1 MMPHDVAAAAELAER
16 LVAPLGRRWLHV
28 QEVVKQAEE
37 LAAALPEADG
47 QDLIAGAWLHDVG
60 YSPELSDTGLH
71 ALDGARYLRREGWP
85 ARVVGL
91 VAHHSGARFEAAERG
106 LQDDLSEFPFED
118 SPLLDAL
125 ALADLT
131 TGPEGERVSYE
142 QRIEEIL
149 RRYPVEDPVHR
160 TWLSARPTM
169 AEALERS
176 QRRLAAQP
184 R

>member
-1 MMPHDVAAAAELAER
+1 MPHDVAAAAELAER
-16 LVAPLGRRWLHV
+16 FVAPLGRRWQHV
-28 QEVVKQAEE
+28 QEVAVQAEE
-37 LAAALPEADG
+37 LAAALPEAERS
-47 QDLIAGAWLHDVG
+47 DLISAAWLHDVG
-60 YSPELSDTGLH
+60 YAPELADTGLH
-71 ALDGARYLRREGWP
+71 ALDGARYLQREGWP

-91 VAHHSGARFEAAERG
+91 VAHHSGARFEATERG
-106 LQDDLSEFPFED
+106 LMDELAEFPFED

-131 TGPEGERVSYE
+131 TGPAGERVSYE
-142 QRIEEIL
+142 DRIDEIL
-149 RRYPVEDPVHR
+149 RRYPVDDPVHR
-160 TWLSARPTM
+160 TWLSARLTM

>member
-1 MMPHDVAAAAELAER
+1 VPHDVAAAAELAER
-16 LVAPLGRRWLHV
+16 FVAPLGRRWRHV
-28 QEVVKQAEE
+28 QKVAAQAEM
-37 LAAALPEADG
+37 LAAALPEAERD
-47 QDLIAGAWLHDVG
+47 DLISAAWLHDVG
-60 YSPELSDTGLH
+60 YSPELADTGLH
-71 ALDGARYLRREGWP
+71 ALDGARFLQRQGWP
-85 ARVVGL
+85 PRVVGL
-91 VAHHSGARFEAAERG
+91 VAHHSGARFEATERG
-106 LQDDLSEFPFED
+106 LLDELSEFPFED

-131 TGPEGERVSYE
+131 TGPAGERVSYE

-149 RRYPVEDPVHR
+149 RRYPAEDPVHR

>member
-1 MMPHDVAAAAELAER
+1 MPYDAGAAAAIAER
-16 LVAPLGRRWLHV
+16 LVAPLDRRWRHV
-28 QEVVKQAEE
+28 QEVAAQAEV
-37 LAAALPEADG
+37 LSAALPEAERE
-47 QDLIAGAWLHDVG
+47 DLISAAWLHDIG
-60 YSPELSDTGLH
+60 YSPELTDTGLH
-71 ALDGARYLRREGWP
+71 ALDGARYLRCEGWP

-106 LQDDLSEFPFED
+106 LLDELSEFPFED

-131 TGPEGERVSYE
+131 TGPAGERVSYE
-142 QRIEEIL
+142 DRIDEIL
-149 RRYPVEDPVHR
+149 RRYSAEDPVHR
-160 TWLSARPTM
+160 TWLSARLTM

-176 QRRLAAQP
+176 QRRWAAQP